1 MERGEL
7 RASLSQFNYRLKTL
21 SDKTAGTS
29 QLSWFRL
36 ARARIHVLF
45 EMFSGAQMAAQAHQV
60 EVV

>member
-36 ARARIHVLF
+36 ARIHVLF

>member
-1 MERGEL
+1 MKRGEL
-7 RASLSQFNYRLKTL
+7 RASQSQSNYRLKTL

-45 EMFSGAQMAAQAHQV
+45 EMFSGAQMAAHQV